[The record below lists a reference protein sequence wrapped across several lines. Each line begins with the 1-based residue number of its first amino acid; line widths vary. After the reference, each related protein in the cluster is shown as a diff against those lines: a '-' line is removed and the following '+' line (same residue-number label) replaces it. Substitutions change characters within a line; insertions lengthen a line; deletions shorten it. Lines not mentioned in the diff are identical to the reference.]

1 MKKIVFLLTVIL
13 FLCASAGTFAQNGKH
28 KNKGMGFGQGAR
40 EKIEALEK
48 AKLIDELNMSEEL
61 SVRFFAKR
69 NDHMERM
76 KKYDNELENTEDNL
90 QKALDEG
97 KNDQALKKLI
107 NDYRS
112 TQEKIVKEK
121 IQFLNSLSSILST
134 KQMAKYIVFENKF
147 REEVRN
153 IIMRE
158 RNKKMNKNN

>member
-1 MKKIVFLLTVIL
+1 MKKIILLLSVML
-13 FLCASAGTFAQNGKH
+13 VLCAVDSNAQNGKH

-48 AKLIDELNMSEEL
+48 AKLIEELNMSEDL
-61 SVRFFAKR
+61 SIRFFAKR
-69 NDHMERM
+69 NEHLEKM
-76 KKYDNELENTEDNL
+76 KRYDAELDNAEDNL
-90 QKALDEG
+90 QKALDDG

-107 NDYRS
+107 NEHRAVLDKVS
-112 TQEKIVKEK
+112 KEK
-121 IQFLNSLSSILST
+121 ILFLNSISSILST